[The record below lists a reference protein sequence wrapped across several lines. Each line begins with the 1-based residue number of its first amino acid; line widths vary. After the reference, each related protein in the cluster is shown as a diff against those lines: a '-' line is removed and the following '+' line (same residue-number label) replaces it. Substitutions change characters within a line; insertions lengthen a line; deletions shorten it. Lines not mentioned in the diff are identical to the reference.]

1 MHKEIIISVIIV
13 ICIFTLNYLT
23 HKYTKDSLDTFS
35 SNCDEIREELLKN
48 EHEKEQLMQKTN
60 EIIENWNNR
69 SDTLAFYIEHNE
81 LDKVDTY
88 LSTLKGNIETEEYT
102 RAVENIDLCKV
113 SLERLDEKSAFL
125 LKNIF

>member
-1 MHKEIIISVIIV
+1 MRKEIIICIIII

-23 HKYTKDSLDTFS
+23 QNYTKKSLEIFTS
-35 SNCDEIREELLKN
+35 KCDEIREELLKS
-48 EHEKEQLMQKTN
+48 EHEKEKLMKKTD
-60 EIIENWNNR
+60 EVIENWNKR
-69 SDTLAFYIEHNE
+69 SDTLAYYIEHNE

-102 RAVENIDLCKV
+102 KAIENIDLCKV
-113 SLERLDEKSAFL
+113 SIERLDEKEAFL